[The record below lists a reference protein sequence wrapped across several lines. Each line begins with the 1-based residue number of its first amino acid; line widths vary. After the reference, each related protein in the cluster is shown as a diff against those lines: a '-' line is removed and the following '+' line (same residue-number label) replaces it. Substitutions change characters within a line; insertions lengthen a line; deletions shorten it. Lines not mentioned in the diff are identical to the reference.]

1 MSNKPKSK
9 RSKTP
14 AGRKN
19 ISVQGNVAHSSVI
32 IGDKNRIFNYQSPTD
47 DLIPGIDDVE
57 RPLPSSLNFYRNIPL
72 ARLGG
77 IFADKHDALRVI
89 IVFFAAILI
98 YAGGIFSLRTI
109 QGTPLPPSMED
120 LFLYI
125 APGDYFYYPDWNAL
139 TFDFILNPLAVTL
152 GIFFNQIIFEY
163 LSNLTRSGALR
174 IDDTWDR
181 RLSSKGWLWCASILP
196 FAAGITAITLSWVS
210 RYQYYV
216 SDMYALRFY
225 VLGLIGFSTYV
236 RSSILI
242 SLLHAAILSSIGA
255 VKIPLD
261 ILNSAARSK
270 YQRIG
275 DTCLLINFASILIF
289 LYALTTIYTSIEKDV
304 NLQDDYLFWEA
315 VIHLIA
321 VILIFFYFN
330 FNQTQIA
337 KHIQQLKEDYTE
349 SKLKSETD
357 SARHQAMKTYLRD
370 IPNHPIWISLSKHWT
385 ILSFILLVELLPIS
399 LFIIGQRSL

>member
-19 ISVQGNVAHSSVI
+19 ISIQGNVAHSNVI
-32 IGDKNRIFNYQSPTD
+32 TGDKNKIFNYQSPTD

-77 IFADKHDALRVI
+77 IFADKHDALRVV
-89 IVFFAAILI
+89 IVFFAAVLI

-174 IDDTWDR
+174 INDTWDR
-181 RLSSKGWLWCASILP
+181 RLASKGWLWCATILP
-196 FAAGITAITLSWVS
+196 LAAGITAITLSWVS

-261 ILNSAARSK
+261 ILNSAAQSK

-315 VIHLIA
+315 VTHLI
-321 VILIFFYFN
+321 VIILIFFYFN

-349 SKLKSETD
+349 SKLKSETN